1 MAASIAL
8 AARAYLYR
16 ANLAATVA
24 GAAVSSFASMPLIHY
39 LTTADAIATAAAHFA
54 TLPRIGIDLEFDDM
68 RHRYGRHLALIQVFD
83 GQEAYLIDPLPL
95 PDMAANLE
103 PLFAVLRDPAVAK
116 VFHSC
121 KSDILLLDEVFGV
134 NCRSIVDTS
143 VQFTLLAAEDNN
155 ISLGRLIQTEL
166 GFEVDK
172 GEQKSNWLKRP
183 LTEAQKEYAAN
194 DVLYLFELTDRLT
207 ARLAELGRGEWA
219 TQENL
224 ALEAVRYGRDD
235 PRPWSRNAATYK
247 ISAQEM
253 PVFREL
259 YMLRDAVA
267 RQLDRPPYHVLSNDR
282 LAELTR
288 QPIET
293 PLQLRTANGLHP
305 ELKRSPYAEQL
316 LAIGTT
322 DLEPDAPLAPE
333 QRKFPFRRRLNGPAA
348 TRAEAREN
356 LLNSLKTHL
365 ATDHGSTL
373 ANMVLSNRLIAEII
387 EQGASSALRPW
398 QQQLLRESAERH
410 NEDYGKIEEPF

>member
-1 MAASIAL
+1 
-8 AARAYLYR
+8 
-16 ANLAATVA
+16 
-24 GAAVSSFASMPLIHY
+24 MPTIQY
-39 LTTADAIATAAAHFA
+39 LTTADAIAAAAAHFA

-83 GQEAYLIDPLPL
+83 GEQAYLIDPLPL
-95 PDMAANLE
+95 PDMTADLE

-134 NCRSIVDTS
+134 NCRTIVDTS
-143 VQFTLLAAEDNN
+143 VQFTMLAAEDNN
-155 ISLGRLIQTEL
+155 ISLGRLIQSEL

-183 LTEAQKEYAAN
+183 LTEAQQEYAAN
-194 DVLYLFELTDRLT
+194 DVLYLFELTDRLS
-207 ARLAELGRGEWA
+207 ARLAELGRAEWA
-219 TQENL
+219 AQENH

-235 PRPWSRNAATYK
+235 PRPWSRNAAKYK
-247 ISAQEM
+247 ISPQEM
-253 PVFREL
+253 PAFREL
-259 YMLRDAVA
+259 YLLRDAVA

-282 LAELTR
+282 LAELAR

-322 DLEPDAPLAPE
+322 DLAPDAPLPPE

-348 TRAEAREN
+348 TRAEARETQ
-356 LLNSLKTHL
+356 LNALKAHL
-365 ATDHGSTL
+365 AADRGNTL

-387 EQGASSALRPW
+387 EQGADAALRPW
-398 QQQLLRESAERH
+398 QQELLRESAEKH
-410 NEDYGKIEEPF
+410 GEDYARIAEPF

>member
-1 MAASIAL
+1 MPTFTIANHCRSEPASL
-8 AARAYLYR
+8 FSVL
-16 ANLAATVA
+16 
-24 GAAVSSFASMPLIHY
+24 MPTIHH
-39 LTTADAIATAAAHFA
+39 LTTAEAIATAAAHFA

-68 RHRYGRHLALIQVFD
+68 RYRYGRHLALIQIFD
-83 GQEAYLIDPLPL
+83 GQEAYIIDPLPL

-134 NCRSIVDTS
+134 HCRNIVDTS

-183 LTEAQKEYAAN
+183 LTNAQMEYAAN
-194 DVLYLFELTDRLT
+194 DVLYLFELTDRLSL
-207 ARLAELGRGEWA
+207 RLAELGRSEWA
-219 TQENL
+219 AQENL

-235 PRPWSRNAATYK
+235 PRPWSRNAAKYK
-247 ISAQEM
+247 ISPQEM

-259 YMLRDAVA
+259 YMLRDTVA

-282 LAELTR
+282 LAELAR

-293 PLQLRTANGLHP
+293 PNQLRTANGLHP

-322 DLEPDAPLAPE
+322 DLAPEGPLPPE
-333 QRKFPFRRRLNGPAA
+333 QRKFPFRRRLNGAA
-348 TRAEAREN
+348 ASRAEARET
-356 LLNSLKTHL
+356 LLNALKQHL
-365 ATDHGSTL
+365 VTDHGATM
-373 ANMVLSNRLIAEII
+373 ANMVLSNRLIADII
-387 EQGASSALRPW
+387 EQGATAALRPW
-398 QQQLLRESAERH
+398 QQELLRESAARH
-410 NEDYGKIEEPF
+410 GEDYDLIAEPFA

>member
-1 MAASIAL
+1 
-8 AARAYLYR
+8 
-16 ANLAATVA
+16 
-24 GAAVSSFASMPLIHY
+24 MPTIHY
-39 LTTADAIATAAAHFA
+39 LTTAEAIGDAAAHFA

-83 GQEAYLIDPLPL
+83 GQQAYLIDPLPL
-95 PDMAANLE
+95 ADMAADLE

-134 NCRSIVDTS
+134 NCRNIVDTS

-155 ISLGRLIQTEL
+155 ISLGRLIQAEL

-183 LTEAQKEYAAN
+183 LTDAQMEYAAN
-194 DVLYLFELTDRLT
+194 DVLYLFELTDRLSL
-207 ARLAELGRGEWA
+207 RLAEMGRNEWA
-219 TQENL
+219 AQENI

-235 PRPWSRNAATYK
+235 PRPWSRNAAKYK
-247 ISAQEM
+247 ISSQEM
-253 PVFREL
+253 PFFREL

-267 RQLDRPPYHVLSNDR
+267 RQLDRPPYHVISNDR
-282 LAELTR
+282 LAELAR
-288 QPIET
+288 NPIET

-305 ELKRSPYAEQL
+305 ELKRAPYAEQL

-322 DLEPDAPLAPE
+322 DLAPDAPLAPE
-333 QRKFPFRRRLNGPAA
+333 SRKFPFRRRLNGAAA
-348 TRAEAREN
+348 TRAEARET
-356 LLNSLKTHL
+356 LLNTLKAHL
-365 ATDHGSTL
+365 IADQGATL

-387 EQGASSALRPW
+387 EQGATTALRPW
-398 QQQLLRESAERH
+398 QQELLRESAARH
-410 NEDYGKIEEPF
+410 GEDFGQIAEPF

>member
-1 MAASIAL
+1 
-8 AARAYLYR
+8 
-16 ANLAATVA
+16 
-24 GAAVSSFASMPLIHY
+24 MPTIHY
-39 LTTADAIATAAAHFA
+39 LTTAEAVATAAAHFA
-54 TLPRIGIDLEFDDM
+54 TSPRIGIDLEFDDM

-83 GQEAYLIDPLPL
+83 GQEVYLIDPLPL
-95 PDMAANLE
+95 PNMAADLE

-121 KSDILLLDEVFGV
+121 KSDILLLDEVFSV
-134 NCRSIVDTS
+134 NCLNIVDTS

-155 ISLGRLIQTEL
+155 ISLGRLIQAEL

-194 DVLYLFELTDRLT
+194 DVLYLFELTDRLS
-207 ARLAELGRGEWA
+207 ARLQELGRADWA
-219 TQENL
+219 AQENL

-235 PRPWSRNAATYK
+235 PRPWSRNAAKYK
-247 ISAQEM
+247 ISSQEM

-288 QPIET
+288 NPIET
-293 PLQLRTANGLHP
+293 ALQLRTANGLHP

-322 DLEPDAPLAPE
+322 DLEPDAPIPAE

-348 TRAEAREN
+348 ARADAREA
-356 LLNSLKTHL
+356 LLMALKGHL
-365 ATDHGSTL
+365 AADHGSTM
-373 ANMVLSNRLIAEII
+373 ANMVLSNRLIADII
-387 EQGASSALRPW
+387 ELGTEHALRPW
-398 QQQLLRESAERH
+398 QQQLLKDSAAKH
-410 NEDYGKIEEPF
+410 GEDYASIEGPFAG

>member
-1 MAASIAL
+1 
-8 AARAYLYR
+8 
-16 ANLAATVA
+16 
-24 GAAVSSFASMPLIHY
+24 MPLIHY
-39 LTTADAIATAAAHFA
+39 LTTAEAVADAAAQFA
-54 TLPRIGIDLEFDDM
+54 ILPRIGIDLEFDDM

-83 GQEAYLIDPLPL
+83 GKEVYLIDPLPL
-95 PDMAANLE
+95 PNMAAGLE

-134 NCRSIVDTS
+134 NCRSIMDTS

-155 ISLGRLIQTEL
+155 ISLGRLIQAEL

-194 DVLYLFELTDRLT
+194 DVLYLFELTDRLS
-207 ARLAELGRGEWA
+207 ARLAELGRSEWA
-219 TQENL
+219 AQENL

-235 PRPWSRNAATYK
+235 PRPWSRNAAKYK
-247 ISAQEM
+247 ISSQEM
-253 PVFREL
+253 PIFREL

-293 PLQLRTANGLHP
+293 ANQLRTANGLHP

-322 DLEPDAPLAPE
+322 DLAPEAPLSPE
-333 QRKFPFRRRLNGPAA
+333 QRKFPFRRRLNGPSA
-348 TRAEAREN
+348 TRAEARET
-356 LLNSLKTHL
+356 LLNALKAHL
-365 ATDHGSTL
+365 TADHGPTL
-373 ANMVLSNRLIAEII
+373 ANMVLSNRLIADII
-387 EQGASSALRPW
+387 ELGADTALRPW

-410 NEDYGKIEEPF
+410 GEDYEQIAEAFV

>member
-1 MAASIAL
+1 
-8 AARAYLYR
+8 
-16 ANLAATVA
+16 
-24 GAAVSSFASMPLIHY
+24 MPLIHY
-39 LTTADAIATAAAHFA
+39 LTTADAIAEAAAHFA

-83 GQEAYLIDPLPL
+83 GKEVYLIDPLPL
-95 PDMAANLE
+95 PNMAAGLE

-134 NCRSIVDTS
+134 NCRNIIDTS
-143 VQFTLLAAEDNN
+143 LQFTLLAAEDNN
-155 ISLGRLIQTEL
+155 ISLGRLIQAEL

-194 DVLYLFELTDRLT
+194 DVLYLFELTDRLS
-207 ARLAELGRGEWA
+207 ARLTELGRADWA
-219 TQENL
+219 AQENL

-235 PRPWSRNAATYK
+235 PRPWSRNAAKYK
-247 ISAQEM
+247 ISPREM
-253 PVFREL
+253 PIFREL

-267 RQLDRPPYHVLSNDR
+267 RQLDRPPYHVLSNDK

-293 PLQLRTANGLHP
+293 ANQLRTANGLHP

-322 DLEPDAPLAPE
+322 DLVPEAPLPPE

-348 TRAEAREN
+348 SRAEARET
-356 LLNSLKTHL
+356 LLNNMKANL
-365 ATDHGSTL
+365 AADHGPTL
-373 ANMVLSNRLIAEII
+373 ANMVLSNRLIADII
-387 EQGASSALRPW
+387 EQGAENALRPW
-398 QQQLLRESAERH
+398 QQQLLRESAEKH
-410 NEDYGKIEEPF
+410 GEDYTSIAAPFA

>member
-1 MAASIAL
+1 
-8 AARAYLYR
+8 
-16 ANLAATVA
+16 
-24 GAAVSSFASMPLIHY
+24 MPTIHY

-83 GQEAYLIDPLPL
+83 GTEAYLIDPLPL
-95 PDMAANLE
+95 PDMAADLE

-121 KSDILLLDEVFGV
+121 KSDILLLDEVFSV
-134 NCRSIVDTS
+134 NCRTIVDTS

-155 ISLGRLIQTEL
+155 ISLGRLIQAEL
-166 GFEVDK
+166 GLEVDK

-194 DVLYLFELTDRLT
+194 DVLYLFELTDRLS
-207 ARLAELGRGEWA
+207 ARLAELDRTDWA
-219 TQENL
+219 AQENL

-235 PRPWSRNAATYK
+235 PRPWSRNAAKYK
-247 ISAQEM
+247 VSAQEM
-253 PVFREL
+253 PMFREL
-259 YMLRDAVA
+259 FMLRDTVA

-282 LAELTR
+282 LAELAR
-288 QPIET
+288 NPLET
-293 PLQLRTANGLHP
+293 ALQLRTANGLHP

-322 DLEPDAPLAPE
+322 DLAPDAPLPAE

-348 TRAEAREN
+348 ARADAREA
-356 LLNSLKTHL
+356 LLMALKGHL
-365 ATDHGSTL
+365 ATDHGNTM
-373 ANMVLSNRLIAEII
+373 ANMVLSNRLIADII
-387 EQGASSALRPW
+387 ELGTEAALRPW
-398 QQQLLRESAERH
+398 QQQLLKGSAEKH
-410 NEDYGKIEEPF
+410 GEDYASIEQTFQTTD